1 MHRLSPPRYY
11 FCRGS
16 SPRLPPSPLP
26 LPRLWRSVVSLPC
39 GSLGHEWCLFHLVV
53 LLPRSVSWDT
63 PLKWKSDFRGDTSFD
78 MTDMLVIGEKNE
90 MKNGKKEPADADDE
104 GELSDDNGEEYEN
117 PDTDNSKKNPG
128 GA

>member
-1 MHRLSPPRYY
+1 MSGASSTSSFSCPDLSPGTLLSNGNRI
-11 FCRGS
+11 FAGFALFSRCS
-16 SPRLPPSPLP
+16 I
-26 LPRLWRSVVSLPC
+26 SLTKSY
-39 GSLGHEWCLFHLVV
+39 GDFTGFHGFEGISLRFL
-53 LLPRSVSWDT
+53 
-63 PLKWKSDFRGDTSFD
+63 DTSFD